1 MRPPLIVIGLTGS
14 IGMGKTTT
22 AEAFKRFGIPVHD
35 ADAAVHKLFSKGGA
49 AVAPVE
55 AAFPGVTRNG
65 AVDRGLLSQKVLGN
79 DQALRQL
86 ESIVHPLVGR
96 EKTKFLIRAA
106 LARRQVVVLDIPL
119 LFETGGDRNCDL
131 VVVASAPRFLQTARV
146 IKRPGMTPEKLA
158 SIRSNQMP
166 DRLKRRLADFIVPT
180 GLGRGF
186 SLNRVREI
194 AKIARSMNPKQR
206 ERRRLKRRVR

>member
-1 MRPPLIVIGLTGS
+1 MKPPLIVIGLTGS

-49 AVAPVE
+49 AVGPVE

-65 AVDRGLLSQKVLGN
+65 AVDRSLLSQKVLGD
-79 DQALRQL
+79 DQALRRL
-86 ESIVHPLVGR
+86 ENIVHPLVGR

-131 VVVASAPRFLQTARV
+131 VVVASAPHFLQTARV
-146 IKRPGMTPEKLA
+146 IRRPGMTPEKLA

-166 DRLKRRLADFIVPT
+166 DRLKRRMADFVVPT
-180 GLGRGF
+180 GLGRAF
-186 SLNRVREI
+186 SLKRVREI

>member
-1 MRPPLIVIGLTGS
+1 VKPPLIVIGLTGS

-49 AVAPVE
+49 AVGPVE

-65 AVDRGLLSQKVLGN
+65 AVDRSLLSQKVLGD
-79 DQALRQL
+79 DQALRRL
-86 ESIVHPLVGR
+86 ENIVHPLVGR

-131 VVVASAPRFLQTARV
+131 VVVASAPHFLQTARV
-146 IKRPGMTPEKLA
+146 IRRPGMTPEKLA

-166 DRLKRRLADFIVPT
+166 DRLKRRMADFVVPT
-180 GLGRGF
+180 GLGRAF
-186 SLNRVREI
+186 SLKRVREI

>member
-1 MRPPLIVIGLTGS
+1 VKPPLIVIGLTGS

-49 AVAPVE
+49 AVGPVE

-65 AVDRGLLSQKVLGN
+65 AVDRSLLSQKVLGDN
-79 DQALRQL
+79 QALRRL
-86 ESIVHPLVGR
+86 ENIVHPLVGR

-106 LARRQVVVLDIPL
+106 LARCQVVVLDIPL
-119 LFETGGDRNCDL
+119 LFETGGDRDCDL
-131 VVVASAPRFLQTARV
+131 VVVASAPHFLQTARV
-146 IKRPGMTPEKLA
+146 IRRPGMTPEKLA

-166 DRLKRRLADFIVPT
+166 DRLKRRMADFVVPT
-180 GLGRGF
+180 GLGRAF
-186 SLNRVREI
+186 SLKRVREI